1 MGERYRKGW
10 PRDAGHRDERAGM
23 IQTTTAPGMTHPTQ
37 GHEPKYKGIAAIPPP
52 HVATRRVCG
61 RPERVATGLQVD
73 PKYLISLELKVFSV
87 A

>member
-1 MGERYRKGW
+1 
-10 PRDAGHRDERAGM
+10 M

-37 GHEPKYKGIAAIPPP
+37 GHKPKHKGIAAIQPP
-52 HVATRRVCG
+52 HVATRCLLRSSG
-61 RPERVATGLQVD
+61 SVAMGAQVD